1 MQINKIISLWVIIVL
16 AGCSSSKPPVNSKD
30 FPDWYLN
37 PPKVEG
43 KYFGVGDAKRPQPSL
58 SKSVATM
65 RARAEISRAI
75 DARVS
80 SEIKQYMDASGI
92 GSDASALEYTQEVV
106 TSISS
111 NVLKGSVIEK
121 TEVIDGT
128 IYVLASYDLEAAK
141 RETKAAMRAAA
152 KKEEALYNE
161 FKAKNAFKEFDAKID
176 SMNSSSS
183 VAEPE

>member
-1 MQINKIISLWVIIVL
+1 MQFKQIVSIVL
-16 AGCSSSKPPVNSKD
+16 IMIFASCSSSKPTVNSKD
-30 FPDWYLN
+30 FPDWYLS

-65 RARAEISRAI
+65 RARAEISRSI
-75 DARVS
+75 EARVS

-92 GSDASALEYTQEVV
+92 GSGASALEYTQEVV

-121 TEVIDGT
+121 TEAIDGT
-128 IYVLASYDLEAAK
+128 VFVLASYDLEAA
-141 RETKAAMRAAA
+141 RKASKEALRAAA
-152 KKEEALYNE
+152 RKDEALYNE

-176 SMNSSSS
+176 GMNSTSS
-183 VAEPE
+183 VADPE